1 MMYHGIMYARIKLRV
16 SEKNDCLGIEIPNA
30 IIGNTRYLYEDE
42 NDIIRCESVD

>member
-1 MMYHGIMYARIKLRV
+1 MYHVIMYTRIELRV
-16 SEKNDCLGIEIPNA
+16 SEENDHLGIEIPYA